1 MMRTGEKFSI
11 GDISEL
17 LRKRAGELL
26 SDIKELLREGTVKAL
41 GATAVAM
48 LVASGCAA
56 PTSEAKPDNTE
67 QGQEDVQ
74 TGSEGNPD
82 LDWRLVD
89 WGCEQ
94 DCERGEPGII
104 SKACDGTALI
114 YINLNRRGRGG
125 ITAIP
130 NSPECG
136 YTSPASENG
145 PVPTAEVTPAP
156 ANGE

>member
-17 LRKRAGELL
+17 LRKRAG
-26 SDIKELLREGTVKAL
+26 KAL

-48 LVASGCAA
+48 LVVSGCAA

-74 TGSEGNPD
+74 TDSEGNPD
-82 LDWRLVD
+82 LDWTLVD
-89 WGCEQ
+89 SGCEQ
-94 DCERGEPGII
+94 DCEKGEPLYKI
-104 SKACDGTALI
+104 SKACDGTTLI
-114 YINLNRRGRGG
+114 YVNINRRGRGG

-136 YTSPASENG
+136 YTSPASENS